1 MAQARKAEST
11 EFDRLMV
18 FTGNAHPRLAEDV
31 VRHLNI
37 NLGRAKVGR
46 FSDGEVMVEILENV
60 RGRDVFVL
68 QTVCAP
74 TNDNVMELLMMAD
87 AR

>member
-37 NLGRAKVGR
+37 NLGRAKVAV
-46 FSDGEVMVEILENV
+46 SA
-60 RGRDVFVL
+60 
-68 QTVCAP
+68 T
-74 TNDNVMELLMMAD
+74 